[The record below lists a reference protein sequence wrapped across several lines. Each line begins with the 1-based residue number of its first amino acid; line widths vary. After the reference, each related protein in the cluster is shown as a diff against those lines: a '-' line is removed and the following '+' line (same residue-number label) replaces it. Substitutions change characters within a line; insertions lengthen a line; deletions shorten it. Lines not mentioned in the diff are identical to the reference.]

1 MEYEI
6 YTDGELYHWGVK
18 GMRWGVRRYQNKDG
32 SLTKAGQRR
41 YNKEIARLKEEERI
55 VKNKERTQ
63 TKISKLSKK
72 EAELEARNRALK
84 NGKKVAEDTKT
95 DSHKKTI
102 GDMTD
107 DELREKTNR
116 MRLENDYLTAQ
127 KNLAASTP
135 QKVSKGKKFMD
146 GLVND
151 VITPAA
157 KNVGKQWLEKVLK
170 DKLGLKEEHKMSID
184 DLNKKFNLEQAKKN
198 VKLEDIRRE
207 IATIEAQKR
216 LDAELARIKQE
227 KKGKSKD

>member
-6 YTDGELYHWGVK
+6 YTDGELYHWGVR

-41 YNKEIARLKEEERI
+41 YNKEVARLKEEERI
-55 VKNKERTQ
+55 IKNKERTQ
-63 TKISKLSKK
+63 TKLGKLSKK
-72 EAELEARNRALK
+72 EAELEARKQALT
-84 NGKKVAEDTKT
+84 NGKKSSKDPS
-95 DSHKKTI
+95 DIPPRKKGI
-102 GDMTD
+102 GDMSD

-135 QKVSKGKKFMD
+135 QKISKGKKFMD

-157 KNVGKQWLEKVLK
+157 KNVGKTWLEKTLK
-170 DKLGLKEEHKMSID
+170 DKLGLTEEHKMSID
-184 DLNKKFNLEQAKKN
+184 DLTKKFKLEQDKKN
-198 VKLEDIRRE
+198 EKLEDIRRE
-207 IATIEAQKR
+207 IAIIEAQKR
-216 LDAELARIKQE
+216 LDKE
-227 KKGKSKD
+227 KKGNN